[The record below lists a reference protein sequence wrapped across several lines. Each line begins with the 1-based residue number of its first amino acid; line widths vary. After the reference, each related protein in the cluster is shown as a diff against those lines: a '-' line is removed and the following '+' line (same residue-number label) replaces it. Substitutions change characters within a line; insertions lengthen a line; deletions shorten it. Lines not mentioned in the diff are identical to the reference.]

1 MAQKTKKAPRPG
13 TVNSAK
19 LALLMRPGGA
29 TNEDLQA
36 LNRLFCTTHYG
47 IENQIEWMLERY
59 SIIKEELG
67 NGRFRLKWRVVAR
80 RSTDAPER
88 PEKRQDR
95 PVTS

>member
-1 MAQKTKKAPRPG
+1 MAKKIKKRPIPG

-36 LNRLFCTTHYG
+36 LNRIFRTTHYG
-47 IENQIEWMLERY
+47 IEAQIEWMLERY

-67 NGRFRLKWRVVAR
+67 NGRFLLKWQVA
-80 RSTDAPER
+80 A
-88 PEKRQDR
+88 
-95 PVTS
+95 